1 MATAPVKSPLHNFP
15 PTFLKWGS
23 KSPHHHRCRRN
34 SPFDSPPPPP
44 PEDIDKSKAA
54 EPEPEAEAEGEKP
67 WNLRPRRTPTSV
79 SSSMAKIAS
88 SEAPENLPK
97 SMRLR
102 GFDYHGGGGG
112 GDKRFWIALSKDE
125 IEEDIYAFT
134 ASKPSRRPKKRPKNV
149 QKQLD
154 NMFPGLRLVG
164 FSADTYRG
172 LYAPP
177 NR

>member
-1 MATAPVKSPLHNFP
+1 
-15 PTFLKWGS
+15 
-23 KSPHHHRCRRN
+23 
-34 SPFDSPPPPP
+34 
-44 PEDIDKSKAA
+44 
-54 EPEPEAEAEGEKP
+54 
-67 WNLRPRRTPTSV
+67 
-79 SSSMAKIAS
+79 MAKVTS
-88 SEAPENLPK
+88 TEAAENLPK

-102 GFDYHGGGGG
+102 GLDYQGG

-134 ASKPSRRPKKRPKNV
+134 ASKPSRRPQKRPKNV

-172 LYAPP
+172 LYVPSD
-177 NR
+177 R